1 MSVRDSFTAE
11 EWARV
16 VGAPMLAGIAV
27 TAADPGG
34 LWGAVKES
42 TAVAGALGEAKTS
55 GGGNAL
61 IEEIAEAYGTPEGR
75 DMARGALKNE
85 ARGKK
90 PAEVVDAAVTELGA
104 VAALVAQKA
113 PDSASAFKDWLKAIA
128 AKVAEAGS
136 EGGFLGFGG
145 EKVSAAEKATLDR
158 LATALA

>member
-1 MSVRDSFTAE
+1 MGLKEAFAPE
-11 EWARV
+11 EWARI

-42 TAVAGALGEAKTS
+42 TAVAGALQRAKAP
-55 GGGNAL
+55 GGNPLAA
-61 IEEIAEAYGTPEGR
+61 EIAAAYETSEGR
-75 DMARGALKNE
+75 DLARGVLKSE

-90 PAEVVDAAVTELGA
+90 PAEVVEAAMTELAAVS
-104 VAALVAQKA
+104 ALVAAKVPEAA
-113 PDSASAFKDWLKAIA
+113 PGFRDWLKAIA
-128 AKVAEAGS
+128 GEVAEAGT

>member
-1 MSVRDSFTAE
+1 MAFRDSFTPE

-27 TAADPGG
+27 TAAEPGG

-42 TAVAGALGEAKTS
+42 AAVAGAMGRAKAEGSDPLVGEIVA
-55 GGGNAL
+55 
-61 IEEIAEAYGTPEGR
+61 AYETAEGR
-75 DMARGALKNE
+75 EMARGVLKAE

-90 PAEVVDAAVTELGA
+90 PAEVVDAAVAELQA
-104 VAALVAQKA
+104 VTALVAAKA
-113 PDSASAFKDWLKAIA
+113 PERAPGFREWLKSIA
-128 AKVAEAGS
+128 GKVAEAGT

-158 LATALA
+158 LASAIG